1 MDIIALLYRK
11 KQHRTDENNKQKTTK
26 IFLMFG
32 QSVYITES
40 KVDFESKP
48 KFCLKL
54 YL

>member
-1 MDIIALLYRK
+1 MAIIALLYRK
-11 KQHRTDENNKQKTTK
+11 KQHRTDENNNQKTTK

-32 QSVYITES
+32 QSVYIGKS
-40 KVDFESKP
+40 MGDFGSKP